1 MAVFWFGWQV
11 FQFLWCVLLWGHFQW
26 FPRSK
31 RKFEVTQEVTWE
43 EFLPVASGDRA
54 SWWNHYSW
62 ELGGDSTGHQPAI
75 FFFYCILTFS
85 CDTCVTPP
93 LTFAGGLLSNI
104 ERFHKA
110 KSLQSA
116 DWVDSSF
123 GMVENHTV
131 GWMWA
136 WYHDLYSKP
145 SFQCLVLQVN
155 RGSLQIGKNSP
166 SIFLGEWQEVSSPEC
181 IWKIIDHLLLPKRCH
196 PELTPFR
203 NAKLS
208 QIPKNFSQPSK

>member
-1 MAVFWFGWQV
+1 MKPLFMRAWGWLNRTSTRHLLLLLRSH
-11 FQFLWCVLLWGHFQW
+11 FFLWHLLSH
-26 FPRSK
+26 
-31 RKFEVTQEVTWE
+31 
-43 EFLPVASGDRA
+43 
-54 SWWNHYSW
+54 
-62 ELGGDSTGHQPAI
+62 
-75 FFFYCILTFS
+75 
-85 CDTCVTPP
+85 PP
-93 LTFAGGLLSNI
+93 PTFAGGLLSNI

-136 WYHDLYSKP
+136 SYHDLYPKP